1 MQHAAI
7 ATAFLSSH
15 FPLKHWAHLWASLAL
30 SLSLAQREY
39 CTALFLKASD
49 VTLAHCGVVVAFAEI
64 RFFGRSECMRN
75 FFTTSR
81 CVQSHS
87 T

>member
-30 SLSLAQREY
+30 SLAQCEH

-64 RFFGRSECMRN
+64 RFFGRSE
-75 FFTTSR
+75 
-81 CVQSHS
+81 
-87 T
+87 